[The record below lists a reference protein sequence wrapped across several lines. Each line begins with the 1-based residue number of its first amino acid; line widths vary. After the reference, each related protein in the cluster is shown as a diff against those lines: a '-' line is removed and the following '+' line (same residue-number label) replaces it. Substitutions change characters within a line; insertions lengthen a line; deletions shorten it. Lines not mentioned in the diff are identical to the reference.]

1 MRAPRSTAAALL
13 ALAVVAAGCGRG
25 GGSTTTTTS
34 PQPAIG
40 AKGTATTAASDLG
53 FPAFATKNTTRVGGA
68 DPIADAAAVARA
80 VYSGSSR
87 VTRPHAVVLADS
99 RDWRIGLV
107 ASALMS
113 SPIRAPLL
121 YADGPK
127 DLPAATKSA
136 LAALAPTGSKEAGG
150 AQVVRVGDVP
160 ELTGLHTTDLRGA
173 DAFAI
178 ARAVDAF
185 QAAARG
191 TTSDRV
197 VVVGAA
203 SPEYAMPAAA
213 WAAKAGDPILFT
225 NKDDVPRDT
234 RAAIAA
240 HQQPKIYVLGPPSAV
255 SDKALTQL
263 RRLGTVTRISG
274 PDPAASSVAFAR
286 FVDGNFGWG
295 VVDPGHGF
303 VFANTRRPGDA
314 AAAAPLSASGTYGP
328 LLVTDDAV
336 TLPPALN
343 GYLLDVQPGYT
354 RDPVRGV
361 YNHGWIVG
369 DAGALSL
376 DAQSRIDALLEIVPV
391 NERASTSPTP

>member
-25 GGSTTTTTS
+25 ADSTTTKAK
-34 PQPAIG
+34 QPEIG
-40 AKGTATTAASDLG
+40 AKGTETTAAADLG
-53 FPAFATKNTTRVGGA
+53 FPVFATKNTTRVGGA
-68 DPIADAAAVARA
+68 DPVADAAAVARA

-87 VTRPHAVVLADS
+87 VTRPRAVVLADD
-99 RDWRIGLV
+99 RDWRVGLA
-107 ASALMS
+107 ASVLMS

-121 YADGPK
+121 YAHGP
-127 DLPAATKSA
+127 DELPAATKSA
-136 LAALAPTGSKEAGG
+136 LAALAPTGSKQAGG

-160 ELTGLHTTDLRGA
+160 ELNGMRTTDLRGA
-173 DAFAI
+173 DAPAI
-178 ARAVDAF
+178 ARAIDAF

-197 VVVGAA
+197 VVVPAD

-240 HQQPKIYVLGPPSAV
+240 HQQPKIYVLGPESVV
-255 SDKALTQL
+255 SNKALAQL
-263 RRLGTVTRISG
+263 RRLGTVSRISG
-274 PDPAASSVAFAR
+274 PSPAASSVAFAR

-303 VFANTRRPGDA
+303 VFASTKRPGDA

-328 LLVTDDAV
+328 LLVSDDPAA
-336 TLPPALN
+336 LPPALQ

-369 DAGALSL
+369 DEGALSV
-376 DAQSRIDALLEIVPV
+376 DSQSRIDALLEIVPV
-391 NERASTSPTP
+391 NERASPSPKP